1 MFAARHV
8 PSRSFPSLT
17 VVTHDPVPSLS
28 SRVVTPEA
36 SRRNGGEMNG
46 VRDEKGAE
54 GTVNGR
60 DHYVVDRSLPYRFA
74 HSHYHPSHPRLSPYG
89 SAPKEARRAYRTERE
104 TRVNGKD
111 YNVM

>member
-1 MFAARHV
+1 
-8 PSRSFPSLT
+8 
-17 VVTHDPVPSLS
+17 
-28 SRVVTPEA
+28 
-36 SRRNGGEMNG
+36 MNG

>member
-1 MFAARHV
+1 MEVSELRGKHE
-8 PSRSFPSLT
+8 R
-17 VVTHDPVPSLS
+17 VTSEP
-28 SRVVTPEA
+28 TE
-36 SRRNGGEMNG
+36 RRYEREGNG
-46 VRDEKGAE
+46 
-54 GTVNGR
+54 NGR